1 MMKTCPKPNAAQIA
15 RSFAKKIP
23 STQANN
29 ADDADIDMAGDEDQS
44 TATKE
49 VDGKAKLVPA
59 AVAEEV
65 ARQMAAA
72 CGSNVA
78 QQLSRIACFLFKAK
92 LPARA

>member
-1 MMKTCPKPNAAQIA
+1 MKTCPEPNAAQIA
-15 RSFAKKIP
+15 RSFGKKIP

-29 ADDADIDMAGDEDQS
+29 ADDADIDIAGDENQS

-72 CGSNVA
+72 PNQKV
-78 QQLSRIACFLFKAK
+78 RRVVIEFD
-92 LPARA
+92 